1 MQTLM
6 KHSDRFWYMTPVDRT
21 DRPIL
26 GAVVGAT
33 HTLLI
38 DAGNSVSHA
47 SFFLE
52 QLEKQGLRA
61 PSMVA
66 LTHWHWDHIF
76 GLPALEGMVSIS
88 SEATKQGMEKLIP
101 YAWDDVS
108 LDERVAQ
115 GIEIEFCAQAIR
127 EEYGDK
133 RDIKIVLPTL
143 TFQESLTLDLGGV
156 HVVLQHV
163 GGDHAKDAV
172 VLYVVEERVLFLGDA
187 LYADIYSP
195 TRRMTPEE
203 TLRLLDLLEAF
214 DAQQIVWSHG
224 EMVSREAFAEDCLA
238 LRRIATIS
246 NNFPGNAEEITR
258 SYVALVNR
266 ELNEE
271 EQELITFFVNGTV
284 EN

>member
-1 MQTLM
+1 MQTLI

-26 GAVVGAT
+26 GAVVGDT

-76 GLPALEGMVSIS
+76 GLPALEGKVSIA
-88 SEATKQGMEKLIP
+88 SEATKRGMEKLVP

-127 EEYGDK
+127 EEYGDT
-133 RDIKIVLPTL
+133 RDIEIVLPTL

-156 HVVLQHV
+156 HVVLRHV

-172 VLYVVEERVLFLGDA
+172 VLYVVEERILFLGDA

-195 TRRMTPEE
+195 TWRMTPEE
-203 TLRLLDLLEAF
+203 TLRLLNVLESF
-214 DAQQIVWSHG
+214 DAKQIVWSHG
-224 EMVSREAFAEDCLA
+224 EMVSRESFAEDCLA
-238 LRRIATIS
+238 LRQIATIS
-246 NNFPGNAEEITR
+246 NDFPGNVDEITQ
-258 SYVALVNR
+258 SYASLVNR
-266 ELNEE
+266 EITEE
-271 EQELITFFVNGTV
+271 ENELITFFVNGTV
-284 EN
+284 GR